1 MKVIAHMVTNSNM
14 QQTTAT
20 GKSSL
25 CSTTQRKAFK
35 NNQKCFFI
43 SSLIA
48 YFVLKIFFV
57 MEKKRFD

>member
-1 MKVIAHMVTNSNM
+1 MKVIADMVTNSNM
-14 QQTTAT
+14 QQRTAT

-25 CSTTQRKAFK
+25 CSTTQRKVFK

>member
-1 MKVIAHMVTNSNM
+1 MKVIADMVTNSNM
-14 QQTTAT
+14 QQRTAT

-35 NNQKCFFI
+35 NNRKCFFI

>member
-1 MKVIAHMVTNSNM
+1 MKVIADMVTNSNM
-14 QQTTAT
+14 QQRTAT

-25 CSTTQRKAFK
+25 CSTTQRKVFK

-48 YFVLKIFFV
+48 YFFLKIFFV

>member
-1 MKVIAHMVTNSNM
+1 MKVIADMVTNSNM
-14 QQTTAT
+14 QQRTAT

-25 CSTTQRKAFK
+25 CSTTQRKVFK
-35 NNQKCFFI
+35 NNHKCFFI